1 MVRVECLE
9 KMYPGRR
16 GAPPVKAVDGISFQ
30 VSRGQLVGLL
40 GPNGAGKTTT
50 VKVLCGLIR
59 PDAGQI
65 VINGKDMVRRRL
77 DALEDVGAVL
87 EGNRN
92 IYWRLT
98 CRENLEFFAALKGRD
113 PRAVRRE
120 IDYYLELF
128 RLQDKAHTEARKLS
142 RGMQQKLATAV
153 ALLAGSQ
160 VVLLDEPT
168 LGLDVQSSLEI
179 RQLLKGLV
187 HEQRRTVI
195 LTSHDMHVVQD
206 TCERV
211 IIMNQGRIVADDSVR
226 NLLDLFRVKV
236 YHIVVEGPL
245 SPKQRDALAVLP
257 QVQIGEEALKQTVL
271 TVRLDDSQVLYE
283 VFGVLG
289 EEQAVIRS
297 IDQKQNSFEQIFLE
311 ILARG
316 SDSA

>member
-1 MVRVECLE
+1 
-9 KMYPGRR
+9 MYPGRR

-77 DALEDVGAVL
+77 DALEDVSAVL

-297 IDQKQNSFEQIFLE
+297 IDQEQNSFEQIFLE